1 MELPVRLT
9 LEQIAQ
15 YDAATELWQ
24 ASLRPSRACQLFV
37 SKKTHVHWNKKTLA
51 FPEQR
56 MCQKRWLCAQAFNG
70 CKLDIGSYL
79 GT

>member
-24 ASLRPSRACQLFV
+24 ASLLLNSRACQ
-37 SKKTHVHWNKKTLA
+37 S
-51 FPEQR
+51 
-56 MCQKRWLCAQAFNG
+56 
-70 CKLDIGSYL
+70 
-79 GT
+79 

>member
-24 ASLRPSRACQLFV
+24 ASLLINYQS
-37 SKKTHVHWNKKTLA
+37 
-51 FPEQR
+51 
-56 MCQKRWLCAQAFNG
+56 M
-70 CKLDIGSYL
+70 
-79 GT
+79 